1 MKEKDGAGK
10 RKCEPMARITLFP
23 VLPETS
29 LLFTTALRGVRTPLS
44 LPMETGKT

>member
-1 MKEKDGAGK
+1 M
-10 RKCEPMARITLFP
+10 MRIALFLI
-23 VLPETS
+23 LPGIS